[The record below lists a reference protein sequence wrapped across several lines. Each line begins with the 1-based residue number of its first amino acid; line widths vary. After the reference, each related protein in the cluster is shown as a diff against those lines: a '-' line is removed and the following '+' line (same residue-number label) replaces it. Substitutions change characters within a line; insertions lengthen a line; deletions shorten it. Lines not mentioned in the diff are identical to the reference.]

1 MNNQVV
7 YCESPGDDVNLIE
20 DEEFISQ
27 NSDNK
32 VDNSNDVLKREKCG
46 INEAI
51 VKLWKW
57 SKDFKE
63 SF

>member
-20 DEEFISQ
+20 DEFISQ

-32 VDNSNDVLKREKCG
+32 VDNNNDVFEEGKVR
-46 INEAI
+46 N
-51 VKLWKW
+51 
-57 SKDFKE
+57 
-63 SF
+63 

>member
-7 YCESPGDDVNLIE
+7 YCENPGDDVNLIE

-32 VDNSNDVLKREKCG
+32 VDNSNDVFEEGKVR
-46 INEAI
+46 N
-51 VKLWKW
+51 
-57 SKDFKE
+57 
-63 SF
+63 

>member
-7 YCESPGDDVNLIE
+7 YCESPGGDVNLIE

-32 VDNSNDVLKREKCG
+32 VDNSNDDFEEEKVR
-46 INEAI
+46 N
-51 VKLWKW
+51 
-57 SKDFKE
+57 
-63 SF
+63 

>member
-20 DEEFISQ
+20 HEEFISQ

-32 VDNSNDVLKREKCG
+32 VDNSNDVFEEGKVR
-46 INEAI
+46 N
-51 VKLWKW
+51 
-57 SKDFKE
+57 
-63 SF
+63 